1 MKNKWMSRMLM
12 VVTPMMIVTVV
23 LALGCFCRGTVWT

>member
-12 VVTPMMIVTVV
+12 VVTPMMIGCVV
-23 LALGCFCRGTVWT
+23 LAWVLLP